1 MTLHFKFTSHATIAI
16 ARHDLQGQPRN
27 FEHHGFVSGTGAS
40 IDDVMTPA
48 GGAESSG
55 RNPPPPPPYSEANSP
70 DPPDVNVIVDGI
82 KVPYDVTDPV
92 YWFRRLEIRMQ
103 TVGIGSQF

>member
-1 MTLHFKFTSHATIAI
+1 
-16 ARHDLQGQPRN
+16 
-27 FEHHGFVSGTGAS
+27 
-40 IDDVMTPA
+40 MTPA
-48 GGAESSG
+48 GGESSG
-55 RNPPPPPPYSEANSP
+55 GNPPPPPYSESNSP

-103 TVGIGSQF
+103 TVGVGSQFWKRVALLQNLPPELCGVPDTGAG